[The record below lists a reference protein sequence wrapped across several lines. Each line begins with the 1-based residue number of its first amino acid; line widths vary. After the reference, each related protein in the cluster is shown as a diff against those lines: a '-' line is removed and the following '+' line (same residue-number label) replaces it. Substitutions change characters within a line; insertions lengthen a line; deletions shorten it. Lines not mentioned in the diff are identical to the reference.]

1 MELAGMD
8 ETPSHWARALLK
20 SRLNRIA
27 EMTVESEDV
36 DTISWVV
43 RPMTMALQGA
53 IKNMMLRHKDNPFP
67 PRLTLRG
74 FWETDHEEFP
84 GSWNVVTEQ
93 WLTDD
98 CAEGRFESF

>member
-1 MELAGMD
+1 MD

-20 SRLNRIA
+20 SRLNRIT

-43 RPMTMALQGA
+43 RPMTMALKTA
-53 IKNMMLRHKDNPFP
+53 IESVMLRNKENLFA

-84 GSWNVVTEQ
+84 EKWNVVTEQ
-93 WLTDD
+93 WPMVD
-98 CAEGRFESF
+98 CEDGGFESF